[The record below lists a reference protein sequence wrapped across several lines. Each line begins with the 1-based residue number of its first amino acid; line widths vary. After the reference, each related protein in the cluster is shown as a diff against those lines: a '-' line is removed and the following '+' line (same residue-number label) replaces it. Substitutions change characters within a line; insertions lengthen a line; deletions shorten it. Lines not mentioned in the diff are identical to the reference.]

1 MKQSVTISAEDG
13 REIAELVVRSIMSS
27 VVWYSTASITFH
39 PKKGEIL
46 LSCGSRVITSAGDL
60 FRSQFRFLGE
70 LLPLVAVMRHKSRWN
85 LIISCGLFIKT
96 RCRHIQLRDNIVQ
109 RCRNVTF
116 QSRTCYWVVC
126 FFFLYFK
133 FTLNVF
139 HRNRRICF
147 IRRNEAH
154 WWSEEA
160 SVARS
165 LSKRKQTELSFLKM
179 NLRLQMQR
187 ILMKLYI
194 KRFLV

>member
-116 QSRTCYWVVC
+116 QSRTCYWVVW
-126 FFFLYFK
+126 FFFY
-133 FTLNVF
+133 
-139 HRNRRICF
+139 I
-147 IRRNEAH
+147 
-154 WWSEEA
+154 S
-160 SVARS
+160 
-165 LSKRKQTELSFLKM
+165 
-179 NLRLQMQR
+179 NLL
-187 ILMKLYI
+187 
-194 KRFLV
+194 